1 LEYLVYDETPY
12 HMYISAV
19 FQLPDDFFKEGFGVL
34 SGTAGR
40 LDDKLVS
47 LQTVDTAVRSAQ
59 ELKLPAEAVEDI
71 VSKAVTE
78 FVDNFTEM
86 VQVDEKRGAV
96 FILGI
101 QVSYIL
107 NPYEGAS
114 WTSVPPAV
122 YQSYSL

>member
-1 LEYLVYDETPY
+1 
-12 HMYISAV
+12 MYNSAV
-19 FQLPDDFFKEGFGVL
+19 FQLPDDFFKEGIGVL

-78 FVDNFTEM
+78 FIDNFTEM

-114 WTSVPPAV
+114 
-122 YQSYSL
+122 